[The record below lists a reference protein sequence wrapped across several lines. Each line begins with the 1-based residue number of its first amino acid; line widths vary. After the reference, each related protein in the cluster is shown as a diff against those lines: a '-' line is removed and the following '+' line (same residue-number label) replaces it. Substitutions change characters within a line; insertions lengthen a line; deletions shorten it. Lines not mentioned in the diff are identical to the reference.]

1 MNFNEWLKNE
11 EGIISR
17 DYFEALLDTLPE
29 EGKRKVKSY
38 YKEKYKYYM
47 FTHPDNKY
55 KQMKLNIEW
64 RGWTPII
71 KNSYLYV

>member
-17 DYFEALLDTLPE
+17 DYFDSLLDTLPE

-38 YKEKYKYYM
+38 YREKYRYYM
-47 FTHPDNKY
+47 STHPQKEY
-55 KQMKLNIEW
+55 EQMKFI
-64 RGWTPII
+64 
-71 KNSYLYV
+71 

>member
-1 MNFNEWLKNE
+1 MTFNEWLKTE

-38 YKEKYKYYM
+38 YREKYRYYM
-47 FTHPDNKY
+47 STHPQVKFE
-55 KQMKLNIEW
+55 QMKLI
-64 RGWTPII
+64 
-71 KNSYLYV
+71 